1 MQNKGTDYIRRLL
14 KDKARLK
21 RWRKMILCLSCV
33 VVFCTV
39 YALILPA
46 ITLERKTVCG
56 QEEHSHTEECYANDG
71 QLTCGKTEHTHTES
85 CYADDK
91 TSEDQSGEDP
101 QQTPEKNQTEGPEQN
116 QGQSQEQN
124 QDQSQEQNKSQ
135 NQVQT
140 SDDGNVAQNGE
151 NGDTAG
157 TTADET
163 SGNDEESVVAG
174 STPAPAAEGEDGTGS
189 ATTTTEGFDLSA
201 SVNTSENKVES
212 VSLSYQDKNGNWK
225 KIEENG
231 SEEIPGDANIKLEVK
246 YTGIQIQNLIENY
259 NCTLTYDLPDLL
271 RNATPGGNIMEGSEI
286 VGTLSISD
294 GKIKVQFDQTYLEK
308 KNNAEITTIEGDF
321 YITGEVNLSQLG
333 PDGKKTLITAGKTYV
348 LDFGKDAIAK
358 YGKVSVQKNCTS
370 KKAISTPEGNF
381 LSYTITVTAGEDGCL
396 DVSVVDSLTSNSDCV
411 TYVGITSN
419 AMGLAGTSNAQNPYE
434 TIDSTKTHGTIYK
447 GNAPTTENSIPT
459 EGETSIKEPGN
470 LVWKIG
476 DMAPNESR
484 TLTYYV
490 KLKDDVAL
498 DNKDIKNQANVYSKT
513 YKRVCGYATFTPK
526 ITYTMP
532 KSRVGNIEKNT
543 DGSYIINYELHF
555 SLDKANSNYP
565 LENFVFQ
572 DYLKHSSNATDS
584 KALPYISY
592 DRTSVQVYLK
602 KDGESNYTEV
612 SKADYSTSW
621 STDMTTYKTEWSDS
635 LDGNPNSFK
644 ISGKGGKPI
653 QVNPGDSYYVTYRVK
668 VKLEALAAVKSDN
681 VSVNNRWIAS
691 ASNANKDF
699 KTGFN
704 AWNNNNDVGGY
715 KWDEKIV
722 GDGTPEDQTIQMTGN
737 KYNLTSGEIQ
747 SDTSEDTSFTVPK
760 GSYPYTVDVNQTFGD
775 WNATNVLMKDTLDS
789 DKMQYTGYAKVD
801 AYSYNAGTKAYD
813 LHETKWVKIDGLKTF
828 ALKPSDL
835 GWSGNYAYKFTYY
848 AKPVNTDTFSTAIV
862 NNKFEL
868 SGKVIRGGQRFDI
881 TGINS
886 QKEVTISGEYRM
898 SVKKESWYYEKPKVG
913 ATEWT
918 KGKIYW
924 AIEVSGTA
932 IKRGTYFKD
941 SIVSGSDLTN
951 SILKADSLAGI
962 YKGTLPEG
970 KTLTGYS
977 SLEELKRDATNLT
990 DVTNIFDILSQNNSE
1005 LQVKAKEQIALGT
1018 EKLYIIV
1025 RTEPQS
1031 LPVKDRD
1038 YNTYRNSI
1046 NTSDDGNTWI
1056 KQGEANKL
1064 LCGAGDILKE
1074 FGQSFTYDGTTVI
1087 SKNDGRDEGDSGKI
1101 AKDELPGAGQYASWV
1116 FKLNY
1121 AGELSGTYR
1130 VLETIPDGMELAYI
1144 RIKWI
1149 GTKQETIESKEIT
1162 NLESDGWEKK
1172 TVTAGTDNNRSETT
1186 TYYVKDNKALIELGD
1201 FVNGKIR
1208 DDYSVDVQVVCK
1220 VTDPEVLLGGK
1231 TKTFTN
1237 QVILQTEDGQNINT
1251 AASPAEITAQKIEK
1265 SMTTTNPVSE
1275 KVNFTIKVNQLG
1287 QMLPTIEG
1295 TTLKLIDK
1303 MSSTLIL
1310 DTTTIN
1316 VVNSNGNKPVKFNAS
1331 LGADNTLT
1339 IEIPCDVPVTITYT
1353 AQVNAPPGQSVN
1365 FSNQAYWERYTS
1377 SSGTSVKQ
1385 ENYSYNAG
1393 GSVVSGNNIKLKIIK
1408 RDQNDLSHALQGA
1421 VFELKKCKRNEDG
1434 RIIED
1439 NDKSWVNGTTAE
1451 DGKIIFGEGTE
1462 DNPVMDYNT
1471 LYQVTEVTAPTG
1483 YVKDDTPHYI
1493 MVPRKESGA
1502 TDYSEYVKKCMEDS
1516 RISIQYQSI
1525 YELTISNHKGEI
1537 TVEKKFKNPGGYE
1550 SNPVSG
1556 TYKFGLYENANGT
1569 NTDGSITPLQ
1579 KISITYDAGDTTPK
1593 SSKFINL
1600 ELSKIYYVFEL
1611 DDKDQPIKD
1620 SSTVATVN
1628 GMEYLTS
1635 YTATKSGSTTTG
1647 VNSASN
1653 GDKVTVTNQSRVNK
1667 LPSTGSCGVLIY
1679 RLAGAILILFAVVL
1693 MLMKYKETKTRN

>member
-1 MQNKGTDYIRRLL
+1 
-14 KDKARLK
+14 
-21 RWRKMILCLSCV
+21 MILCLSCV

-56 QEEHSHTEECYANDG
+56 QEEHSHTEECYSSDG

-91 TSEDQSGEDP
+91 ISEDQSGEDS
-101 QQTPEKNQTEGPEQN
+101 QQTPEQNQTEG
-116 QGQSQEQN
+116 QEQN
-124 QDQSQEQNKSQ
+124 QDQSQDQSQ
-135 NQVQT
+135 SQDQVQT

-174 STPAPAAEGEDGTGS
+174 SAPAPAAEGEDGTGS
-189 ATTTTEGFDLSA
+189 ATTEGFDLSA
-201 SVNTSENKVES
+201 SVGTLDSKVKE
-212 VSLSYQDKNGNWK
+212 VSLYYQKEDGTWQE
-225 KIEENG
+225 ITSSG
-231 SEEIPGDANIKLEVK
+231 SGVIPGDANIKLEVE
-246 YTGIQIQNLIENY
+246 YTGIQIQNLIDNY
-259 NCTLTYDLPDLL
+259 NCTLTYDLPELL

-286 VGTLSISD
+286 VGTLSISE
-294 GKIKVQFDQTYLEK
+294 GKIKVQFDQSYLKK
-308 KNNAEITTIEGDF
+308 KNDAGITTIEGDF
-321 YITGEVNLSQLG
+321 YITGEVNLSQLET
-333 PDGKKTLITAGKTYV
+333 DGKKTLTTAGKTYE

-370 KKAISTPEGNF
+370 EKAISTPEGNF
-381 LSYTITVTAGEDGCL
+381 LSYTITVTAGEDGCP

-447 GNAPTTENSIPT
+447 GNAPTTENPIPT

-498 DNKDIKNQANVYSKT
+498 DNKEIKNQANVYSKT
-513 YKRVCGYATFTPK
+513 YKRVHYDATFTPK
-526 ITYTMP
+526 IKYEMP

-543 DGSYIINYELHF
+543 DGSYTINYRLDF
-555 SLDKANSNYP
+555 TLDKANSNYP

-592 DRTSVQVYLK
+592 DRTSVQMYLK

-644 ISGKGGKPI
+644 ISGKEGKPI
-653 QVNPGDSYYVTYRVK
+653 QVNPGDSYYVTYSVK
-668 VKLEALAAVKSDN
+668 VKPEALAAVKSDN
-681 VSVNNRWIAS
+681 VKVNNRWIAS
-691 ASNANKDF
+691 ASNANKGF
-699 KTGFN
+699 ETGFN
-704 AWNNNNDVGGY
+704 AYNNNNDVGGY
-715 KWDEKIV
+715 KWDEKVV
-722 GDGTPEDQTIQMTGN
+722 GTGTPEDQTIEMTGAQ
-737 KYNLTSGEIQ
+737 YELTSEGLRL
-747 SDTSEDTSFTVPK
+747 DTSKNTSFTVPK
-760 GSYPYTVDVNQTFGD
+760 GSYPYTVDVNQTLGD
-775 WNATNVLMKDTLDS
+775 WDATDVLMKDTLDS

-813 LHETKWVKIDGLKTF
+813 LHETKWVKIDGLKNF
-828 ALKPSDL
+828 KLQPSKL
-835 GWSGNYAYKFTYY
+835 GWNGQNYAYRFTYY
-848 AKPVNTDTFSTAIV
+848 AKPVNTGTFSTAIV

-868 SGKVIRGGQRFDI
+868 SGEVIRGSQKFDI
-881 TGINS
+881 TGIYS

-898 SVKKESWYYEKPKVG
+898 SVKKESWYYEKPE
-913 ATEWT
+913 ADAAEWT

-932 IKRGTYFKD
+932 IKGGTYFKD

-951 SILKADSLAGI
+951 SILKTNSLAGI

-977 SLEELKRDATNLT
+977 SLKELKDDTTNLT
-990 DVTNIFDILSQNNSE
+990 DVTDKFDISSQGDSE
-1005 LQVKAKEQIALGT
+1005 LQVKAKEQIELGQ

-1025 RTEPQS
+1025 RTEPAA

-1046 NTSDDGNTWI
+1046 STSDDGKTWI
-1056 KQGEANKL
+1056 KQGEANEL

-1101 AKDELPGAGQYASWV
+1101 VKDELLGAGQYASWV

-1144 RIKWI
+1144 RIKWT
-1149 GTKQETIESKEIT
+1149 GTKQGTIESKEVT
-1162 NLESDGWEKK
+1162 NLESNGWEKK
-1172 TVTAGTDNNRSETT
+1172 KVTAGTDNNRSETT
-1186 TYYVKDNKALIELGD
+1186 TYYVKDKMAVIELGN

-1220 VTDPEVLLGGK
+1220 VTDSKVLLGGE
-1231 TKTFTN
+1231 TKRFTN
-1237 QVILQTEDGQNINT
+1237 QVTLQTADGQDINT
-1251 AASPAEITAQKIEK
+1251 ATSPADIKAQKIEK
-1265 SMTTTNPVSE
+1265 SMAGTNPASE
-1275 KVNFTIKVNQLG
+1275 KINFTIKANQLG
-1287 QMLPTIEG
+1287 QTLPTGEG

-1310 DTTTIN
+1310 DTTTIR
-1316 VVNSNGNKPVKFNAS
+1316 VVNSKDSKSVDFKAS
-1331 LGADNTLT
+1331 LGENNTLT
-1339 IEIPCDVPVTITYT
+1339 IEIPCNVPVTITYT
-1353 AQVNAPPGQSVN
+1353 ARVNAPPGQNVN
-1365 FSNQAYWERYTS
+1365 FSNQAYWETYTP
-1377 SSGTSVKQ
+1377 SSGTSVDQK
-1385 ENYSYNAG
+1385 NYSYTAG
-1393 GSVVSGNNIKLKIIK
+1393 GMVGSGKNIWLKIIK
-1408 RDQNDLSHALQGA
+1408 KDQNNLSLGLQGA
-1421 VFELKKCKRNEDG
+1421 VFQLKKCTKKEDG
-1434 RIIED
+1434 TIKVD
-1439 NDKSWVNGTTAE
+1439 NDKNWEDKTTDSNGE
-1451 DGKIIFGEGTE
+1451 IQFGAGTSG
-1462 DNPVMDYNT
+1462 DQAMDYNT
-1471 LYQVTEVTAPTG
+1471 LYQVMEVTAPNG

-1493 MVPRKESGA
+1493 MVPKKEDGA

-1537 TVEKKFKNPGGYE
+1537 TVEKKFKNPGGYD

-1556 TYKFGLYENANGT
+1556 TYWFGLYENQEATGT
-1569 NTDGSITPLQ
+1569 QIQ
-1579 KISITYDAGDTTPK
+1579 KIPITYSAGETDTK
-1593 SSKFINL
+1593 KNKFVDL
-1600 ELSKIYYVFEL
+1600 ELGKTYYVFEL
-1611 DDKDQPIKD
+1611 DNEGHPITD
-1620 SSTVATVN
+1620 SSKVAIVN
-1628 GMEYLTS
+1628 GMEYFTS
-1635 YTATKSGSTTTG
+1635 YTTTKTGATES
-1647 VNSASN
+1647 NSATN
-1653 GDKVTVTNQSRVNK
+1653 GDTVTVTNQSRVNK

>member
-1 MQNKGTDYIRRLL
+1 
-14 KDKARLK
+14 
-21 RWRKMILCLSCV
+21 MILCLSCV

-668 VKLEALAAVKSDN
+668 VKPEALAAVKSDN
-681 VSVNNRWIAS
+681 VSVDNRWIAS

>member
-1 MQNKGTDYIRRLL
+1 
-14 KDKARLK
+14 
-21 RWRKMILCLSCV
+21 MILCLSCV

-56 QEEHSHTEECYANDG
+56 QEEHSHTEDCYANDG

-91 TSEDQSGEDP
+91 TSEDQSGEDS
-101 QQTPEKNQTEGPEQN
+101 QQTPEQNQTEGQEQN

-124 QDQSQEQNKSQ
+124 QDQSQDQNQSQ
-135 NQVQT
+135 DQVQT

-163 SGNDEESVVAG
+163 TGKDEESVVAG
-174 STPAPAAEGEDGTGS
+174 STSAPAAEGEDGTGS

-231 SEEIPGDANIKLEVK
+231 SEKIPGDANIKLEVK
-246 YTGIQIQNLIENY
+246 YTNIQIQNLIQNY

-286 VGTLSISD
+286 VGTLSISE
-294 GKIKVQFDQTYLEK
+294 GKIKVQFNRNYLEK
-308 KNNAEITTIEGDF
+308 KNSAGITTIEGDF
-321 YITGEVNLSQLG
+321 YITGEVNLSQLET
-333 PDGKKTLITAGKTYV
+333 DGKKTLTTAGKTYE
-348 LDFGKDAIAK
+348 LDFGTDAIAK

-370 KKAISTPEGNF
+370 EKAISTPKGNF
-381 LSYTITVTAGEDGCL
+381 LSYTITVTAGEDGCP

-419 AMGLAGTSNAQNPYE
+419 ATDLAGTSNAQNPYE
-434 TIDSTKTHGTIYK
+434 TIDNTKIHGTIYK
-447 GNAPTTENSIPT
+447 GSAPTTENPIPPDNS
-459 EGETSIKEPGN
+459 TSIKEPGS

-498 DNKDIKNQANVYSKT
+498 DNKEIKNQANVYSKT
-513 YKRVCGYATFTPK
+513 YKRVDDDATFTPK
-526 ITYTMP
+526 ISYTMP

-543 DGSYIINYELHF
+543 DGSYTINYELHF
-555 SLDKANSNYP
+555 TLDKANSSYP

-592 DRTSVQVYLK
+592 DRDSVQVLVK
-602 KDGESNYTEV
+602 KDGDNKYTEILK
-612 SKADYSTSW
+612 SEYNTSW
-621 STDMTTYKTEWSDS
+621 SKDMETYKTDWDS
-635 LDGNPNSFK
+635 SDGNPNSFK
-644 ISGKGGKPI
+644 ISGTERNPI
-653 QVNPGDSYYVTYRVK
+653 QVNPGDSYYVTYSVK
-668 VKLEALAAVKSDN
+668 VKPEALAAIKSDN
-681 VSVNNRWIAS
+681 VSVNNRWIPS
-691 ASNANKDF
+691 ASNVYSQF
-699 KTGFN
+699 GYGFN
-704 AWNNNNDVGGY
+704 AYNNNNNVGGY
-715 KWDEKIV
+715 KWDEKVV
-722 GDGTPEDQTIQMTGN
+722 GTGTTADQTIEMTGD
-737 KYNLTSGEIQ
+737 KYDLTNGKIQ
-747 SDTSEDTSFTVPK
+747 PDTSEDTSFTVPK

-775 WNATNVLMKDTLDS
+775 WNATNVLMKDKLDS

-848 AKPVNTDTFSTAIV
+848 AKPVNTGTFSTAIV

-868 SGKVIRGGQRFDI
+868 SGEVIRGGQKFDI

-898 SVKKESWYYEKPKVG
+898 NVNKESWYYEKPEVG

-932 IKRGTYFKD
+932 IKEGTYFKD

-951 SILKADSLAGI
+951 SILKTDSLAGI

-1005 LQVKAKEQIALGT
+1005 LQVKAKEQIALEQ

-1031 LPVKDRD
+1031 LPVADRD

-1046 NTSDDGNTWI
+1046 STSDDGKTWI
-1056 KQGEANKL
+1056 KQGEANEL

-1087 SKNDGRDEGDSGKI
+1087 SKKDGRDEGDSGKI
-1101 AKDELPGAGQYASWV
+1101 AKDALLGAGQYASWV

-1144 RIKWI
+1144 RIKWT
-1149 GTKQETIESKEIT
+1149 GTKQGTIESKEVT
-1162 NLESDGWEKK
+1162 NLESNGWEKK
-1172 TVTAGTDNNRSETT
+1172 KVTAVTDNNRSETT
-1186 TYYVKDNKALIELGD
+1186 TYYVNDNKAVIELGN

-1220 VTDPEVLLGGK
+1220 VTDPKVLLGGE
-1231 TKTFTN
+1231 TKKFTN
-1237 QVILQTEDGQNINT
+1237 QVTLQTADGQDINT
-1251 AASPAEITAQKIEK
+1251 ATSPADITAQKIDK
-1265 SMTTTNPVSE
+1265 SMAATNPVSE
-1275 KVNFTIKVNQLG
+1275 KVNFTIEANQLG
-1287 QMLPTIEG
+1287 QTLPTVEG

-1303 MSSTLIL
+1303 MSPTLIL
-1310 DTTTIN
+1310 DTTTIKA
-1316 VVNSNGNKPVKFNAS
+1316 VNSKDSKSVDFKAS
-1331 LGADNTLT
+1331 LGEDNTLT
-1339 IEIPCDVPVTITYT
+1339 IEIPCNVPVTITYT
-1353 AQVNAPPGQSVN
+1353 ARVNAPPGQSVN
-1365 FSNQAYWERYTS
+1365 FSNQAYWETYTP
-1377 SSGTSVKQ
+1377 SSGTSVDQK
-1385 ENYSYNAG
+1385 NYSYTAG
-1393 GSVVSGNNIKLKIIK
+1393 GTVGSGKNIWLKIIK
-1408 RDQNDLSHALQGA
+1408 KDQNNLSLGLQGA
-1421 VFELKKCKRNEDG
+1421 VFQLKKCTRNNDG
-1434 RIIED
+1434 TITKD
-1439 NDKSWVNGTTAE
+1439 TNKSWSDGTTDSNGE
-1451 DGKIIFGEGTE
+1451 IQFGAGARN
-1462 DNPVMDYNT
+1462 DPVMDYNT
-1471 LYQVTEVTAPTG
+1471 LYQVTEVKAPSG

-1493 MVPRKESGA
+1493 MVPKKADGEA
-1502 TDYSEYVKKCMEDS
+1502 DYSDYVKNCMADS
-1516 RISIQYQSI
+1516 RISIQYQQT

-1537 TVEKKFKNPGGYE
+1537 TVEKKFKNPGGQD

-1556 TYKFGLYENANGT
+1556 TYWFGLYGDENATGTPIQKIPITYSAGETGT
-1569 NTDGSITPLQ
+1569 NKNKFVDL
-1579 KISITYDAGDTTPK
+1579 DTKMT
-1593 SSKFINL
+1593 
-1600 ELSKIYYVFEL
+1600 YYVFEL
-1611 DDKDQPIKD
+1611 DKEGHPITD
-1620 SSTVATVN
+1620 SSKVATVN
-1628 GMEYLTS
+1628 GMEYFTS
-1635 YTATKSGSTTTG
+1635 YATTNSGSTTTG
-1647 VNSASN
+1647 LNSATN
-1653 GDKVTVTNQSRVNK
+1653 GDTVTVTNQSRVNK

>member
-1 MQNKGTDYIRRLL
+1 
-14 KDKARLK
+14 
-21 RWRKMILCLSCV
+21 MILCLSCV

-56 QEEHSHTEECYANDG
+56 QEEHSHTEECYSSDG

-91 TSEDQSGEDP
+91 TSEDQSGEDS
-101 QQTPEKNQTEGPEQN
+101 QQTPEQNQTEGQEQN

-124 QDQSQEQNKSQ
+124 QDQSQDQSQ
-135 NQVQT
+135 SQDQVQT

-174 STPAPAAEGEDGTGS
+174 STSAPAAEGEDGTGS
-189 ATTTTEGFDLSA
+189 TTTATKGFDLSA

-231 SEEIPGDANIKLEVK
+231 SEKIPGDANIKLEVK
-246 YTGIQIQNLIENY
+246 YTNIQIQNLIQNY
-259 NCTLTYDLPDLL
+259 NCTLTYDLPELL

-286 VGTLSISD
+286 VGTLSISE

-308 KNNAEITTIEGDF
+308 KNSAGITTIEGDF
-321 YITGEVNLSQLG
+321 YITGEVNLSQLET
-333 PDGKKTLITAGKTYV
+333 DGKKTLTTAGKTYE
-348 LDFGKDAIAK
+348 LDFGTDAIAK

-370 KKAISTPEGNF
+370 EKAISTPKGNF
-381 LSYTITVTAGEDGCL
+381 LSYTITVTAGEDGCP

-411 TYVGITSN
+411 TYVGITLN
-419 AMGLAGTSNAQNPYE
+419 ATNLAGTSNAQNPYE
-434 TIDSTKTHGTIYK
+434 TIDNTKKHGTIYK
-447 GNAPTTENSIPT
+447 GSAPTTENPIPT
-459 EGETSIKEPGN
+459 EGATSIEEPGS

-476 DMAPNESR
+476 NMAPNESR

-498 DNKDIKNQANVYSKT
+498 DNKEIRNLANVYSKT
-513 YKRVCGYATFTPK
+513 YKRVDDDATFTPK
-526 ITYTMP
+526 ISYTMP

-543 DGSYIINYELHF
+543 DGSYTINYELHF
-555 SLDKANSNYP
+555 TLDKANSSYP

-592 DRTSVQVYLK
+592 DRDSVQVLVK
-602 KDGESNYTEV
+602 KDGDNKYKEILKSEYN
-612 SKADYSTSW
+612 TSW
-621 STDMTTYKTEWSDS
+621 SKDMETYKTDWSDS
-635 LDGNPNSFK
+635 SDGNPNSFK
-644 ISGKGGKPI
+644 ISGTERNPI
-653 QVNPGDSYYVTYRVK
+653 QVNPGDSYYVTYSVK
-668 VKLEALAAVKSDN
+668 VKPEALAAIKSDN
-681 VSVNNRWIAS
+681 VSVNNRWIPS
-691 ASNANKDF
+691 ASNVYSQF
-699 KTGFN
+699 GYGFN
-704 AWNNNNDVGGY
+704 AYNNNNNVGGY
-715 KWDEKIV
+715 KWDEKVV
-722 GDGTPEDQTIQMTGN
+722 GTGTTADQTIEMTGD
-737 KYNLTSGEIQ
+737 KYDLTRGKIQ
-747 SDTSEDTSFTVPK
+747 LDASENASFTVPA
-760 GSYPYTVDVNQTFGD
+760 GSYPYTVDVNQTLGD
-775 WNATNVLMKDTLDS
+775 WDATDVLMKDTLDS
-789 DKMQYTGYAKVD
+789 DKMQYTGYAKVE
-801 AYSYNAGTKAYD
+801 AYRYDTATKAYTIQD
-813 LHETKWVKIDGLKTF
+813 TKWVKIDGLKTF
-828 ALKPSDL
+828 GLKPSDL
-835 GWSGNYAYKFTYY
+835 GWSRQNYAYRFTYY
-848 AKPVNTDTFSTAIV
+848 AKPVNTGTFSTAIV

-868 SGKVIRGGQRFDI
+868 SGEVIRGGQKFDI

-886 QKEVTISGEYRM
+886 QKKVTISGEYRM
-898 SVKKESWYYEKPKVG
+898 NVNKESWYYEKPEAG

-932 IKRGTYFKD
+932 IKEGTYFKD
-941 SIVSGSDLTN
+941 SIASGSDLTN
-951 SILKADSLAGI
+951 SIIKEGSLEGI
-962 YKGTLPEG
+962 YKGVLPNG

-977 SLEELKRDATNLT
+977 SLKELKEDAINLT
-990 DVTNIFDILSQNNSE
+990 EVTGKFDVSSQSNSE
-1005 LQVKAKEQIALGT
+1005 LQVKAKEQIALGQ

-1025 RTEPQS
+1025 RTEPAA

-1046 NTSDDGNTWI
+1046 STSDDGKTWI
-1056 KQGEANKL
+1056 KQGEANEL

-1087 SKNDGRDEGDSGKI
+1087 SKNDGRDEGNSEKI
-1101 AKDELPGAGQYASWV
+1101 AKEALPGAGQYASWV

-1130 VLETIPDGMELAYI
+1130 VLESIPDGMELAYI
-1144 RIKWI
+1144 RIKWT
-1149 GTKQETIESKEIT
+1149 GTKQGTITSKEDP
-1162 NLESDGWEKK
+1162 NLEGDGWERK
-1172 TVTAGTDNNRSETT
+1172 TVTAGTDNNRNETT
-1186 TYYVKDNKALIELGD
+1186 IYYVKDNNALIELGN

-1220 VTDPEVLLGGK
+1220 VTDQEVLLGGK

-1251 AASPAEITAQKIEK
+1251 ATSPADITAQKIEK

-1275 KVNFTIKVNQLG
+1275 KVKFTIKVNQLG
-1287 QMLPTIEG
+1287 QTLPTVEG

-1310 DTTTIN
+1310 DTTTIRA
-1316 VVNSNGNKPVKFNAS
+1316 VNSKDSQPVAFKAS
-1331 LGADNTLT
+1331 LGEDNTLT
-1339 IEIPCDVPVTITYT
+1339 IEIPCNVPVTITYT
-1353 AQVNAPPGQSVN
+1353 ARVNAPPGQSVN
-1365 FSNQAYWERYTS
+1365 FSNEAYWETYTP
-1377 SSGTSVKQ
+1377 SSGTSVDQKD
-1385 ENYSYNAG
+1385 YSYTAG
-1393 GSVVSGNNIKLKIIK
+1393 GTVGNGKNIWLKIIK
-1408 RDQNDLSHALQGA
+1408 KDQNNLSLGLQGA
-1421 VFELKKCKRNEDG
+1421 VFQLKKCTRNNDG
-1434 RIIED
+1434 TITKD
-1439 NDKSWVNGTTAE
+1439 TNKSWSDGTTDSNGE
-1451 DGKIIFGEGTE
+1451 IQFGAGARN
-1462 DNPVMDYNT
+1462 DPVMDYNT
-1471 LYQVTEVTAPTG
+1471 LYQVTEVKAPSG

-1493 MVPRKESGA
+1493 MVPKKADGEA
-1502 TDYSEYVKKCMEDS
+1502 DYSDYVKNCMADS
-1516 RISIQYQSI
+1516 RISIQYQQT

-1537 TVEKKFKNPGGYE
+1537 TVEKKFKNPGGYD

-1556 TYKFGLYENANGT
+1556 TYWFGLYEDKNATGT
-1569 NTDGSITPLQ
+1569 PIQ
-1579 KISITYDAGDTTPK
+1579 KIPITYSAGETDAK
-1593 SSKFINL
+1593 KNKFVDL
-1600 ELSKIYYVFEL
+1600 ELGKTYYVFEL
-1611 DDKDQPIKD
+1611 DKEEHPITD
-1620 SSTVATVN
+1620 SSKVATVN
-1628 GMEYLTS
+1628 GMEYFTS
-1635 YTATKSGSTTTG
+1635 YATTNSESTTEP
-1647 VNSASN
+1647 NSASN
-1653 GDKVTVTNQSRVNK
+1653 GDTVTVTNQSRVNK

>member
-1 MQNKGTDYIRRLL
+1 
-14 KDKARLK
+14 
-21 RWRKMILCLSCV
+21 MILCLSCV

-56 QEEHSHTEECYANDG
+56 QEEHSHTEECYSSDG

-91 TSEDQSGEDP
+91 TSEDQSGEDS
-101 QQTPEKNQTEGPEQN
+101 QQTPEQNQTEGQEQN

-124 QDQSQEQNKSQ
+124 QNQNQDQSQSQ
-135 NQVQT
+135 DQVQT

-163 SGNDEESVVAG
+163 SGNDEESVMAG

-189 ATTTTEGFDLSA
+189 ATTEGFDLSA
-201 SVNTSENKVES
+201 SVGTLDSKVKE
-212 VSLSYQDKNGNWK
+212 VSLYYQKEDGTWQE
-225 KIEENG
+225 ITSSG
-231 SEEIPGDANIKLEVK
+231 SGVIPGDANIKLEVE
-246 YTGIQIQNLIENY
+246 YTGIQIQNLIDNY
-259 NCTLTYDLPDLL
+259 NCTLTYDLPELL

-286 VGTLSISD
+286 VGTLSISE
-294 GKIKVQFDQTYLEK
+294 GKIKVQFDQSYLEK
-308 KNNAEITTIEGDF
+308 KNDAGITTIEGDF
-321 YITGEVNLSQLG
+321 YITGEVNLSRLDT
-333 PDGKKTLITAGKTYV
+333 DGKITLTTAGKTYA

-370 KKAISTPEGNF
+370 EKAISTPEGNF
-381 LSYTITVTAGEDGCL
+381 LSYAITVTAGEDRCP
-396 DVSVVDSLTSNSDCV
+396 DISVVDSLISNSDCV
-411 TYVGITSN
+411 TYVGIESTAKTLTS
-419 AMGLAGTSNAQNPYE
+419 ASNELEPYE
-434 TIDSTKTHGTIYK
+434 TIDNTKTHGTIYK
-447 GNAPTTENSIPT
+447 GNAPTTENPIPT
-459 EGETSIKEPGN
+459 EGETGIKEPGN

-498 DNKDIKNQANVYSKT
+498 DNKEIKNQANVYSKT
-513 YKRVCGYATFTPK
+513 YKRVHYDATFTPK
-526 ITYTMP
+526 IKYEMP

-543 DGSYIINYELHF
+543 DGSYTINYRLDF
-555 SLDKANSNYP
+555 TLDKANSNYP

-572 DYLKHSSNATDS
+572 DYLKHNSNATAS
-584 KALPYISY
+584 EALPYISY
-592 DRTSVQVYLK
+592 DRKSVQVYLK

-621 STDMTTYKTEWSDS
+621 STDMTTYKTDWSDPT
-635 LDGNPNSFK
+635 DGNPNSFK
-644 ISGKGGKPI
+644 ISGTEGKPI
-653 QVNPGDSYYVTYRVK
+653 QVNPGDSYYVTYSVK
-668 VKLEALAAVKSDN
+668 VKPEALVAVKSDN
-681 VSVNNRWIAS
+681 VKVNNRWIAS
-691 ASNANKDF
+691 ASNANKGF
-699 KTGFN
+699 ETGFN

-715 KWDEKIV
+715 KWDEKVV
-722 GDGTPEDQTIQMTGN
+722 GTGTTEDQTIEMTGK
-737 KYNLTSGEIQ
+737 KYDLTSGEIQ
-747 SDTSEDTSFTVPK
+747 LDASANTSFTVPV
-760 GSYPYTVDVNQTFGD
+760 GSYPYTVDVNQTLGD
-775 WNATNVLMKDTLDS
+775 WDATDVLMKDTLDS
-789 DKMQYTGYAKVD
+789 DKMQYTGYAKVE
-801 AYSYNAGTKAYD
+801 AYSYDTTTKVYTIQD
-813 LHETKWVKIDGLKTF
+813 TKWVKIDGLKTF
-828 ALKPSDL
+828 ELRPSQL
-835 GWSGNYAYKFTYY
+835 EWSNQNYAYKFTYY

-868 SGKVIRGGQRFDI
+868 SGEVIRGGQRFDI
-881 TGINS
+881 TGIHS

-898 SVKKESWYYEKPKVG
+898 SVKKESWYYEKPEAG

-924 AIEVSGTA
+924 VIEVSGTA
-932 IKRGTYFKD
+932 IKQGTYFKD
-941 SIVSGSDLTN
+941 SIASGSGLTA
-951 SILKADSLAGI
+951 SKLKSDSLAGI
-962 YKGTLPEG
+962 YQGTLPKG

-977 SLEELKRDATNLT
+977 SLEELKKDATNLT
-990 DVTNIFDILSQNNSE
+990 EVTENFAILSQSNNE
-1005 LQVKAKEQIALGT
+1005 LQVKAKEEIALGQ

-1025 RTEPQS
+1025 RTEPET
-1031 LPVKDRD
+1031 LPVEDRD

-1087 SKNDGRDEGDSGKI
+1087 SKNDGRDEGNSGKI

-1201 FVNGKIR
+1201 FANGKIR

-1303 MSSTLIL
+1303 MSPTLIL

-1316 VVNSNGNKPVKFNAS
+1316 VVNSNDNNPVEFNAS
-1331 LGADNTLT
+1331 LGEDNTLT
-1339 IEIPCDVPVTITYT
+1339 IKIPYNVPVTITYT
-1353 AQVNAPPGQSVN
+1353 AKVNAPPGQSVD
-1365 FSNQAYWERYTS
+1365 FSNQAYWENYTP
-1377 SSGTSVKQ
+1377 SSGKSVDQK
-1385 ENYSYNAG
+1385 NYSYTAG
-1393 GSVVSGNNIKLKIIK
+1393 GTVGSGKNIWLKIIK
-1408 RDQNDLSHALQGA
+1408 KDQNNLSLGLQGA
-1421 VFELKKCKRNEDG
+1421 VFQLKKCTRNNDG
-1434 RIIED
+1434 TITKD
-1439 NDKSWVNGTTAE
+1439 TNKSWSDGTTDSNGE
-1451 DGKIIFGEGTE
+1451 IQFGAGARN
-1462 DNPVMDYNT
+1462 DPVMDYNT
-1471 LYQVTEVTAPTG
+1471 LYQVTEVKAPSG

-1493 MVPRKESGA
+1493 MVPKKADGEA
-1502 TDYSEYVKKCMEDS
+1502 DYSDYVKNCMADS
-1516 RISIQYQSI
+1516 RISIQYQQT

-1537 TVEKKFKNPGGYE
+1537 TVEKKFKNPGGQD

-1556 TYKFGLYENANGT
+1556 TYWFGLYGDENATGTPIQKIPITYSAGETGT
-1569 NTDGSITPLQ
+1569 NKNKFVDL
-1579 KISITYDAGDTTPK
+1579 DTKMT
-1593 SSKFINL
+1593 
-1600 ELSKIYYVFEL
+1600 YYVFEL
-1611 DDKDQPIKD
+1611 DKEGHPITD
-1620 SSTVATVN
+1620 SSKVATVN
-1628 GMEYLTS
+1628 GMEYFTS
-1635 YTATKSGSTTTG
+1635 YATTNSGSTTTG
-1647 VNSASN
+1647 LNSATN
-1653 GDKVTVTNQSRVNK
+1653 GDTVTVTNQSRVNK

-1693 MLMKYKETKTRN
+1693 MLIRYKEVRKN

>member
-1 MQNKGTDYIRRLL
+1 
-14 KDKARLK
+14 
-21 RWRKMILCLSCV
+21 MILCLSCV

-56 QEEHSHTEECYANDG
+56 QEEHSHTEECYSSDG
-71 QLTCGKTEHTHTES
+71 QLTCGKTEHIHTEL

-91 TSEDQSGEDP
+91 TSVDQSGEDS
-101 QQTPEKNQTEGPEQN
+101 QQTPEQNQTEG
-116 QGQSQEQN
+116 QEQN
-124 QDQSQEQNKSQ
+124 QDQSQD
-135 NQVQT
+135 QVQT

-163 SGNDEESVVAG
+163 SGNDEENVVAG
-174 STPAPAAEGEDGTGS
+174 SGSASAPAAEGEDGTGS

-201 SVNTSENKVES
+201 NASNVES
-212 VSLSYQDKNGNWK
+212 VSLYYQEKDGNWK

-231 SEEIPGDANIKLEVK
+231 SKEIPGDANIKLEVK
-246 YTGIQIQNLIENY
+246 YTNIQIKNLIQNY

-286 VGTLSISD
+286 VGTLSISE
-294 GKIKVQFDQTYLEK
+294 GKIKVQFDKNYLEK

-333 PDGKKTLITAGKTYV
+333 PDGKETLTTAGKTYE
-348 LDFGKDAIAK
+348 LDFGNDAIAK
-358 YGKVSVQKNCTS
+358 YGKVSVQKNRTS
-370 KKAISTPEGNF
+370 EKAISTPKGNF
-381 LSYTITVTAGEDGCL
+381 LSYTITVTAGEDGCP

-411 TYVGITSN
+411 TYVGIESTAKTLTS
-419 AMGLAGTSNAQNPYE
+419 ASNELNPYE

-447 GNAPTTENSIPT
+447 GNAPTTENPIPP
-459 EGETSIKEPGN
+459 ENSTSITEPGS

-476 DMAPNESR
+476 GMAPNESR

-498 DNKDIKNQANVYSKT
+498 DNKEIKNQANVYSKT
-513 YKRVCGYATFTPK
+513 YKRVADEKTFTPK
-526 ITYTMP
+526 ISYTMP
-532 KSRVGNIEKNT
+532 KSRVGNIEKNV
-543 DGSYIINYELHF
+543 DGSYTINYRLDF
-555 SLDKANSNYP
+555 TLDKANSNYP

-572 DYLKHSSNATDS
+572 DYLKHNSNATAS
-584 KALPYISY
+584 EALPYISY
-592 DRTSVQVYLK
+592 DRNSVQVYLK

-612 SKADYSTSW
+612 SYSTSW
-621 STDMTTYKTEWSDS
+621 STDMTTYKTDWSDPK
-635 LDGNPNSFK
+635 DGNPNSFK
-644 ISGKGGKPI
+644 ISGTEGKPI
-653 QVNPGDSYYVTYRVK
+653 QVNPGDSYYVTYSVK
-668 VKLEALAAVKSDN
+668 VKPEALAAVKSDN

-691 ASNANKDF
+691 ASNANKGF
-699 KTGFN
+699 ETGFN
-704 AWNNNNDVGGY
+704 AYNNNNDVGGY
-715 KWDEKIV
+715 KWDEKVV
-722 GDGTPEDQTIQMTGN
+722 GTGTPVDQTIEMTGY
-737 KYNLTSGEIQ
+737 KYELTSGGIQ
-747 SDTSEDTSFTVPK
+747 SDNSGNTSFTVPK

-828 ALKPSDL
+828 ELQPSGL

-868 SGKVIRGGQRFDI
+868 SGNVIREGKKFDI
-881 TGINS
+881 TGIYS

-898 SVKKESWYYEKPKVG
+898 SVKKESWYYEKPEAG

-924 AIEVSGTA
+924 AIEVSGTT
-932 IKRGTYFKD
+932 IKKDTYFKD

-951 SILKADSLAGI
+951 SILKTDSLAGI

-977 SLEELKRDATNLT
+977 SLKEMKGDATNLT
-990 DVTNIFDILSQNNSE
+990 DVTDKFDISSQGDSE
-1005 LQVKAKEQIALGT
+1005 LQVKAKEQIELGQ

-1025 RTEPQS
+1025 RTEPAA

-1046 NTSDDGNTWI
+1046 STSDDGKTWI
-1056 KQGEANKL
+1056 KQGEANEL

-1087 SKNDGRDEGDSGKI
+1087 SKKDGRDEGDSGKI
-1101 AKDELPGAGQYASWV
+1101 AKDALPGAGQYASWV

-1144 RIKWI
+1144 RIKWT
-1149 GTKQETIESKEIT
+1149 GTKQGTIESKEVT
-1162 NLESDGWEKK
+1162 NLESNGWEKK
-1172 TVTAGTDNNRSETT
+1172 KVTAVTDNNRSETT
-1186 TYYVKDNKALIELGD
+1186 TYYVKDNKAVIELGD

-1220 VTDPEVLLGGK
+1220 VTDSKVLLGGE
-1231 TKTFTN
+1231 TKKFTN
-1237 QVILQTEDGQNINT
+1237 QVTLQTTDGQDINT
-1251 AASPAEITAQKIEK
+1251 ATSPADITAQKIDK
-1265 SMTTTNPVSE
+1265 SMATTNPVSE
-1275 KVNFTIKVNQLG
+1275 KVNFTIEANQLG
-1287 QMLPTIEG
+1287 QTLPTVEG
-1295 TTLKLIDK
+1295 MTLKLIDK
-1303 MSSTLIL
+1303 MSPTLIL
-1310 DTTTIN
+1310 DTTTIK
-1316 VVNSNGNKPVKFNAS
+1316 VVNSKNSESVDFKAS
-1331 LGADNTLT
+1331 LGEDNTLT
-1339 IEIPCDVPVTITYT
+1339 IKIPCNVPVTITYT
-1353 AQVNAPPGQSVN
+1353 ARVNAPPGQSVD
-1365 FSNQAYWERYTS
+1365 FSNQAYWENYTP
-1377 SSGTSVKQ
+1377 SSGTSVDQK
-1385 ENYSYNAG
+1385 NYSYTAG
-1393 GSVVSGNNIKLKIIK
+1393 GTVVSGKNIRLKIIK
-1408 RDQNDLSHALQGA
+1408 KDQNNLSLGLPGA
-1421 VFELKKCKRNEDG
+1421 VFQLKKCMRNIDGTITEDT
-1434 RIIED
+1434 
-1439 NDKSWVNGTTAE
+1439 DKSWSDGTTDSNGE
-1451 DGKIIFGEGTE
+1451 IQFGAGSQN
-1462 DNPVMDYNT
+1462 DPVMDYNT
-1471 LYQVTEVTAPTG
+1471 LYQVTEVKAPSG

-1493 MVPRKESGA
+1493 MVPKKADGEA
-1502 TDYSEYVKKCMEDS
+1502 DYSDYVKNCMADS
-1516 RISIQYQSI
+1516 RISIQYQQT

-1537 TVEKKFKNPGGYE
+1537 TVAKKFKNPGGYD

-1556 TYKFGLYENANGT
+1556 TYWFGLYEDENATGAQ
-1569 NTDGSITPLQ
+1569 IQ
-1579 KISITYDAGDTTPK
+1579 KIQITYSAGETDTK
-1593 SSKFINL
+1593 KNKFVDL
-1600 ELSKIYYVFEL
+1600 ELGKTYYVFEL
-1611 DDKDQPIKD
+1611 DNEGHPITD
-1620 SSTVATVN
+1620 SSKVAIVN
-1628 GMEYLTS
+1628 GMEYFTS
-1635 YTATKSGSTTTG
+1635 YTITKADGTTTEP
-1647 VNSASN
+1647 NSATN
-1653 GDKVTVTNQSRVNK
+1653 GDMVTVTNQSRVNK

-1693 MLMKYKETKTRN
+1693 ILMKYKETKTGN

>member
-1 MQNKGTDYIRRLL
+1 
-14 KDKARLK
+14 
-21 RWRKMILCLSCV
+21 MILCLSCV

-56 QEEHSHTEECYANDG
+56 QEEHSHTEECYSSDG

-101 QQTPEKNQTEGPEQN
+101 QQTPEQNQTEGQEQN

-124 QDQSQEQNKSQ
+124 QNQDQSQDQSQ
-135 NQVQT
+135 SQDQVQT

-163 SGNDEESVVAG
+163 AGNDEESVVAG
-174 STPAPAAEGEDGTGS
+174 STSAPAAEGEDGTGG
-189 ATTTTEGFDLSA
+189 TTTATEGFDLSKY
-201 SVNTSENKVES
+201 TSKVES
-212 VSLSYQDKNGNWK
+212 VSLYYQEKDENWK

-231 SEEIPGDANIKLEVK
+231 SEEIPGDANIKLEVEYK
-246 YTGIQIQNLIENY
+246 DIQIQKLIQNH

-286 VGTLSISD
+286 VGTLSISE
-294 GKIKVQFDQTYLEK
+294 GKIKVEFDQNYLEK
-308 KNNAEITTIEGDF
+308 KNNEGVTTIEGDF
-321 YITGEVNLSQLG
+321 YITGEVNLSQLDK
-333 PDGKKTLITAGKTYV
+333 DGKKTLTTAGKTYK
-348 LDFGKDAIAK
+348 LDFGQDAIAK

-370 KKAISTPEGNF
+370 EKAISTTEGNF
-381 LSYTITVTAGEDGCL
+381 LSYTITVTAGEDGCP
-396 DVSVVDSLTSNSDCV
+396 DVSVVDSLISNSDCV

-419 AMGLAGTSNAQNPYE
+419 ATELAATSNEQKPYE
-434 TIDSTKTHGTIYK
+434 TIGSAKNSGKIYK
-447 GNAPTTENSIPT
+447 GNAPTAEKPIPT
-459 EGETSIKEPGN
+459 EGETSITEPGS

-476 DMAPNESR
+476 DMAPNERR

-498 DNKDIKNQANVYSKT
+498 DNKEIKNQANVYSKT
-513 YKRVCGYATFTPK
+513 YKRVYDDATFTPK
-526 ITYTMP
+526 ISYTMP

-555 SLDKANSNYP
+555 SLDKTNSNYP

-592 DRTSVQVYLK
+592 DRTSVRVLVK
-602 KDGESNYTEV
+602 TDGATDYNEIPKTE
-612 SKADYSTSW
+612 YNTSW
-621 STDMTTYKTEWSDS
+621 STDMSTYKTEWSDS
-635 LDGNPNSFK
+635 SDGNPNSFK
-644 ISGKGGKPI
+644 ISGKEGKPI
-653 QVNPGDSYYVTYRVK
+653 QVNLGDSYYVTYSVK
-668 VKLEALAAVKSDN
+668 VKPEALAAVKSDN
-681 VSVNNRWIAS
+681 VSVKNRWIAS
-691 ASNANKDF
+691 ASNVYSQF
-699 KTGFN
+699 VTGFN
-704 AWNNNNDVGGY
+704 AYNSNNNVGGY
-715 KWDEKIV
+715 KWDEKVV
-722 GDGTPEDQTIQMTGN
+722 GTGTTADQTIEMTGD
-737 KYNLTSGEIQ
+737 KYDLTSGEILL
-747 SDTSEDTSFTVPK
+747 DTSAGASFTVPA
-760 GSYPYTVDVNQTFGD
+760 GSYPYTVDVNQTLGD
-775 WNATNVLMKDTLDS
+775 WDATNVLMKDTLDS
-789 DKMQYTGYAKVD
+789 DKMQYTGYAKVE
-801 AYSYNAGTKAYD
+801 AYSYDTTTKAYE
-813 LHETKWVKIDGLKTF
+813 LQGTKWVKIDGLKTF
-828 ALKPSDL
+828 ELKPSDL
-835 GWSGNYAYKFTYY
+835 GWSGQNYAYRFTYY
-848 AKPVNTDTFSTAIV
+848 AKPVNTGTFSTAIV

-868 SGKVIRGGQRFDI
+868 SGEVIRGGQKFDI

-898 SVKKESWYYEKPKVG
+898 NVNKESWYYEKPEAS

-932 IKRGTYFKD
+932 IKEGTYFKD

-951 SILKADSLAGI
+951 SILKTDSLAGI

-977 SLEELKRDATNLT
+977 SLKDLQDNGNLT
-990 DVTNIFDILSQNNSE
+990 DVTEKFEKSGQNESK
-1005 LQVKAKEQIALGT
+1005 LQVKAKEQIALGQ

-1025 RTEPQS
+1025 RTEPAA

-1046 NTSDDGNTWI
+1046 STSDNGKTWI
-1056 KQGEANKL
+1056 KQGEANEL

-1101 AKDELPGAGQYASWV
+1101 AKDALPGAGQYASWV

-1144 RIKWI
+1144 RIKWT
-1149 GTKQETIESKEIT
+1149 GTKQGTIESKEVT
-1162 NLESDGWEKK
+1162 NLESDGWKKK

-1220 VTDPEVLLGGK
+1220 VTDPKVLLGGE
-1231 TKTFTN
+1231 TKRFTN
-1237 QVILQTEDGQNINT
+1237 QVTLQTTDGQDINT
-1251 AASPAEITAQKIEK
+1251 ATSPADITAQKIDK
-1265 SMTTTNPVSE
+1265 SMAATNPVSE
-1275 KVNFTIKVNQLG
+1275 KVNFIIKANQLG
-1287 QMLPTIEG
+1287 QTLPTVEG

-1310 DTTTIN
+1310 DTTTIK
-1316 VVNSNGNKPVKFNAS
+1316 VVNSKDSKPVAFKAS
-1331 LGADNTLT
+1331 LGEDNTLT
-1339 IEIPCDVPVTITYT
+1339 IEIPCNVPITITYT
-1353 AQVNAPPGQSVN
+1353 ARVNAPPRQSVN
-1365 FSNQAYWERYTS
+1365 FSNKAYWETYTP
-1377 SSGTSVKQ
+1377 SSGTSVDQK
-1385 ENYSYNAG
+1385 NYSYTAG
-1393 GSVVSGNNIKLKIIK
+1393 GTVGSGKNIWLKIIK
-1408 RDQNDLSHALQGA
+1408 KDQNNLSLGLQGA
-1421 VFELKKCKRNEDG
+1421 VFQLKKCTKNDDG
-1434 RIIED
+1434 TIKVD
-1439 NDKSWVNGTTAE
+1439 NDKNWENKTTDSNGE
-1451 DGKIIFGEGTE
+1451 IQFGAGTS
-1462 DNPVMDYNT
+1462 DDPAMDYNT
-1471 LYQVTEVTAPTG
+1471 LYQVMEVTAPNG

-1493 MVPRKESGA
+1493 MVPKKEDGA
-1502 TDYSEYVKKCMEDS
+1502 ADYSDYVKSCIADPK
-1516 RISIQYQSI
+1516 INIQYQPI

-1537 TVEKKFKNPGGYE
+1537 TVEKKFKNPGGHD

-1556 TYKFGLYENANGT
+1556 TYWVGLYGDENATGTPIQKIPITYSAGETGT
-1569 NTDGSITPLQ
+1569 NKNKFVDL
-1579 KISITYDAGDTTPK
+1579 DTKTT
-1593 SSKFINL
+1593 
-1600 ELSKIYYVFEL
+1600 YYVFEL
-1611 DDKDQPIKD
+1611 DDKNQPIKD
-1620 SSTVATVN
+1620 SSTVAIVN
-1628 GMEYLTS
+1628 GMEYFTS
-1635 YTATKSGSTTTG
+1635 YTTTKTGATES
-1647 VNSASN
+1647 NSATN
-1653 GDKVTVTNQSRVNK
+1653 GDTVTVTNQSRVNK

-1679 RLAGAILILFAVVL
+1679 RLAGVILILFAGVL

>member
-1 MQNKGTDYIRRLL
+1 
-14 KDKARLK
+14 
-21 RWRKMILCLSCV
+21 MILCLSCV

-56 QEEHSHTEECYANDG
+56 QEEHSHTEECYSSDG
-71 QLTCGKTEHTHTES
+71 QLACGKTEHTHTES
-85 CYADDK
+85 CYADGK
-91 TSEDQSGEDP
+91 TSEDQSGEDS
-101 QQTPEKNQTEGPEQN
+101 QQTPEQN

-124 QDQSQEQNKSQ
+124 QNQNQEQSQNQD
-135 NQVQT
+135 QVQT

-163 SGNDEESVVAG
+163 SGNDEESVVVG

-189 ATTTTEGFDLSA
+189 TTTATAGFDLSA
-201 SVNTSENKVES
+201 SASTSDSKVKS
-212 VSLSYQDKNGNWK
+212 VSLYYQREDGKW
-225 KIEENG
+225 EEISPSG
-231 SEEIPGDANIKLEVK
+231 SGVIPGDAKIKLSVEYEKV
-246 YTGIQIQNLIENY
+246 QIQNLIDNY

-271 RNATPGGNIMEGSEI
+271 RNATAINGAIMEGQEQ
-286 VGTLSISD
+286 VGTLSVS
-294 GKIKVQFDQTYLEK
+294 GEKIKVQFKEEYL
-308 KNNAEITTIEGDF
+308 KNKINQGITTIEGDF
-321 YITGEVNLSQLG
+321 YILGDVKLSEVK
-333 PDGKKTLITAGKTYV
+333 PDGKVTLTTAGKVYE
-348 LDFGKDAIAK
+348 LDFGPDAIAK
-358 YGKVSVQKNCTS
+358 YGKVSVEKERTS
-370 KKAISTPEGNF
+370 EKAISTSEGNY
-381 LSYTITVTAGEDGCL
+381 LSYTITVTAGEDGCP
-396 DVSVVDSLTSNSDCV
+396 DVSVVDSLISNSDCV

-419 AMGLAGTSNAQNPYE
+419 ATDLAGTSNAQNPYE
-434 TIDSTKTHGTIYK
+434 TIDSTKIHGTIYK
-447 GNAPTTENSIPT
+447 GNTPTTENSIPP
-459 EGETSIKEPGN
+459 ENSTSIKEPGS

-476 DMAPNESR
+476 NMAPNESR

-635 LDGNPNSFK
+635 LNGNPNSFK
-644 ISGKGGKPI
+644 ISGTEGKPI
-653 QVNPGDSYYVTYRVK
+653 QVNPGDSYYVTYSVK
-668 VKLEALAAVKSDN
+668 VKPEALAAVKSDN
-681 VSVNNRWIAS
+681 VKVNNRWIAS
-691 ASNANKDF
+691 ASNANKGF
-699 KTGFN
+699 ETGFN

-715 KWDEKIV
+715 KWDEKVV
-722 GDGTPEDQTIQMTGN
+722 GTGTTEDQTIEMTGK
-737 KYNLTSGEIQ
+737 KYDLTSGEIQ
-747 SDTSEDTSFTVPK
+747 LDASANTSFTVPA
-760 GSYPYTVDVNQTFGD
+760 GSYPYTVDVNQTLGD
-775 WNATNVLMKDTLDS
+775 WNATEVLMKDTLDS
-789 DKMQYTGYAKVD
+789 DKMQYTGYAKVE

-813 LHETKWVKIDGLKTF
+813 LYETKWVKIDGLKTF
-828 ALKPSDL
+828 ELQPSKL

-898 SVKKESWYYEKPKVG
+898 SVKKESWYYEKPEAG

-924 AIEVSGTA
+924 VIEVSGTA
-932 IKRGTYFKD
+932 IKEGTYFKD
-941 SIVSGSDLTN
+941 SISSESDLTN
-951 SILKADSLAGI
+951 SIIKEGSLEGI
-962 YKGTLPEG
+962 YKGVLPNG

-977 SLEELKRDATNLT
+977 SLEELKKDATNLT
-990 DVTNIFDILSQNNSE
+990 KVTENFDILSQSDNE
-1005 LQVKAKEQIALGT
+1005 LQVKAKEKIELGQ

-1025 RTEPQS
+1025 RTEPEA

-1046 NTSDDGNTWI
+1046 STSDDGKTWI

-1087 SKNDGRDEGDSGKI
+1087 SEKDGRDDGDTGKI

-1130 VLETIPDGMELAYI
+1130 VLETIPEGMELAYI
-1144 RIKWI
+1144 RIKWT
-1149 GTKQETIESKEIT
+1149 GTKQGTIESKEVT
-1162 NLESDGWEKK
+1162 NLERDGWKKK

-1208 DDYSVDVQVVCK
+1208 DDYSVDVQVVCR

-1231 TKTFTN
+1231 IKKFTN
-1237 QVILQTEDGQNINT
+1237 QVTLQTSDGQNINT
-1251 AASPAEITAQKIEK
+1251 ATSPADIKAQKIEK
-1265 SMTTTNPVSE
+1265 SMAGTNPASE
-1275 KVNFTIKVNQLG
+1275 KINFTIKANQLG
-1287 QMLPTIEG
+1287 QTLPTVEG

-1310 DTTTIN
+1310 DTTTIR
-1316 VVNSNGNKPVKFNAS
+1316 VVNSKDSKPVDFKAS
-1331 LGADNTLT
+1331 LGEDNTLT
-1339 IEIPCDVPVTITYT
+1339 IEIPYNVPVTITYT
-1353 AQVNAPPGQSVN
+1353 AKVNAPPGQSVD
-1365 FSNQAYWERYTS
+1365 FSNQAYWENYTP

-1421 VFELKKCKRNEDG
+1421 VFELKKCKRNEEG
-1434 RIIED
+1434 MIIED
-1439 NDKSWVNGTTAE
+1439 NNKSWVNGTTAE

-1462 DNPVMDYNT
+1462 GNPVMDYNT

-1537 TVEKKFKNPGGYE
+1537 TVEKKFKNPGGYD

-1556 TYKFGLYENANGT
+1556 TYWFGLYEDGNATGT
-1569 NTDGSITPLQ
+1569 QIQ
-1579 KISITYDAGDTTPK
+1579 KIKIEYSAGETKKKTN
-1593 SSKFINL
+1593 KFVDL
-1600 ELSKIYYVFEL
+1600 ELGKTYYVFEL
-1611 DDKDQPIKD
+1611 DDQGDPIKD

-1628 GMEYLTS
+1628 RMEYLTS
-1635 YTATKSGSTTTG
+1635 YTTTNKGSTTTG
-1647 VNSASN
+1647 VNSATN
-1653 GDKVTVTNQSRVNK
+1653 GDTVTVTNQSRVNK

-1679 RLAGAILILFAVVL
+1679 RLAGAILILFAGVL

>member
-1 MQNKGTDYIRRLL
+1 
-14 KDKARLK
+14 
-21 RWRKMILCLSCV
+21 MILCLSCV

-56 QEEHSHTEECYANDG
+56 QEEHSHTEECYSSDG
-71 QLTCGKTEHTHTES
+71 QLTCGKTEHTHIES

-91 TSEDQSGEDP
+91 TSEDQSGEDS
-101 QQTPEKNQTEGPEQN
+101 QQTPEQNQTEGQEQN
-116 QGQSQEQN
+116 SGQSQEQN
-124 QDQSQEQNKSQ
+124 QDQSQDQSQ
-135 NQVQT
+135 SQDQVQP

-163 SGNDEESVVAG
+163 AGNDEESVVAG
-174 STPAPAAEGEDGTGS
+174 SASAPAAEGEGGTGS

-201 SVNTSENKVES
+201 DSSKVES
-212 VSLSYQDKNGNWK
+212 VSLYYQDENGNWK
-225 KIEENG
+225 KIEESG

-246 YTGIQIQNLIENY
+246 YTNIQIQNLIQNY

-308 KNNAEITTIEGDF
+308 KNSAGITTIEGDF
-321 YITGEVNLSQLG
+321 YITGEVNLSQLET
-333 PDGKKTLITAGKTYV
+333 DGKKTLTTAGKTYE
-348 LDFGKDAIAK
+348 LDFGTDAIAK

-370 KKAISTPEGNF
+370 EKAISTPKGNF
-381 LSYTITVTAGEDGCL
+381 LSYTITVTAGEDGCP

-419 AMGLAGTSNAQNPYE
+419 ATDLAGTLNAQNPYE
-434 TIDSTKTHGTIYK
+434 TIDNTKKHGTIYK
-447 GNAPTTENSIPT
+447 GSAPTTENPIPP
-459 EGETSIKEPGN
+459 ENSTSITEPGS

-476 DMAPNESR
+476 NMEPNESR

-498 DNKDIKNQANVYSKT
+498 DNKEIKNQANVYSKT

-555 SLDKANSNYP
+555 SLDRANSNYP

-592 DRTSVQVYLK
+592 DRDSIHVFAK
-602 KDGESNYTEV
+602 KEGASDYTEIYNTE
-612 SKADYSTSW
+612 YSTSW
-621 STDMTTYKTEWSDS
+621 STDMSTYKTEWSDS
-635 LDGNPNSFK
+635 SDGNPNSFK
-644 ISGKGGKPI
+644 ISGTEGKPI
-653 QVNPGDSYYVTYRVK
+653 QVNPGDSYYVTYSVK
-668 VKLEALAAVKSDN
+668 VKPEALAAVKSDN
-681 VSVNNRWIAS
+681 VKVNNRWIAS

-828 ALKPSDL
+828 ALRPSNL

-862 NNKFEL
+862 NNKFKL
-868 SGKVIRGGQRFDI
+868 SGKVIRGDKEFDI
-881 TGINS
+881 TGIYS

-898 SVKKESWYYEKPKVG
+898 SVKKESWYYEKPEAG

-924 AIEVSGTA
+924 VIEVSGTA
-932 IKRGTYFKD
+932 IKEGTYFKD
-941 SIVSGSDLTN
+941 SIASGSDLTN
-951 SILKADSLAGI
+951 SIIKEGSLEGI
-962 YKGTLPEG
+962 YKGVLPNG

-977 SLEELKRDATNLT
+977 SLKELKEDAINLT
-990 DVTNIFDILSQNNSE
+990 EVTGKFDVSSQSNSE
-1005 LQVKAKEQIALGT
+1005 LQVKAKEQITLGQ

-1025 RTEPQS
+1025 RTEPEA

-1046 NTSDDGNTWI
+1046 STSDDGKTWI

-1087 SKNDGRDEGDSGKI
+1087 SKKDGRDDGDSEKI

-1144 RIKWI
+1144 RIKWT
-1149 GTKQETIESKEIT
+1149 GTKQGTITSKEDAKLK
-1162 NLESDGWEKK
+1162 NDGWEKK
-1172 TVTAGTDNNRSETT
+1172 TVIAGTDNGRDETT
-1186 TYYVKDNKALIELGD
+1186 TYYVKDKEAVIELGD

-1208 DDYSVDVQVVCK
+1208 DDYSVDVQVVCR
-1220 VTDPEVLLGGK
+1220 VTDSEVLLGGE
-1231 TKTFTN
+1231 TKKFTN
-1237 QVILQTEDGQNINT
+1237 QVTLQTADGQDINT
-1251 AASPAEITAQKIEK
+1251 ATSPADITAQKIDK
-1265 SMTTTNPVSE
+1265 SMATTNPVSE
-1275 KVNFTIKVNQLG
+1275 KVNFTIKANQLG
-1287 QMLPTIEG
+1287 QTLPTVEG

-1310 DTTTIN
+1310 DTTTIR
-1316 VVNSNGNKPVKFNAS
+1316 VVNSKDSTPVVFKAS
-1331 LGADNTLT
+1331 LGEDNTLT
-1339 IEIPCDVPVTITYT
+1339 IKIPCNVPVTITYT
-1353 AQVNAPPGQSVN
+1353 ARVNAPPGQSVN
-1365 FSNQAYWERYTS
+1365 FSNQAYWETYTP
-1377 SSGTSVKQ
+1377 SSGTSVDQK
-1385 ENYSYNAG
+1385 NYSYTAG
-1393 GSVVSGNNIKLKIIK
+1393 GTVVSGNNITLKIIK
-1408 RDQNDLSHALQGA
+1408 KDQYNLSLGLEGA
-1421 VFELKKCKRNEDG
+1421 VFRLKKCTRNNDG
-1434 RIIED
+1434 TITE
-1439 NDKSWVNGTTAE
+1439 NTDKSWDDGTTNSNGE
-1451 DGKIIFGEGTE
+1451 IQFGAGTSG
-1462 DNPVMDYNT
+1462 NPAMDYNT

-1493 MVPRKESGA
+1493 MVPRKADGEA
-1502 TDYSEYVKKCMEDS
+1502 DYSEYVKNCMEDPK
-1516 RISIQYQSI
+1516 ISIQYQQT

-1537 TVEKKFKNPGGYE
+1537 TVEKKFQNPGGQE

-1556 TYKFGLYENANGT
+1556 PYRFGLYTDKNA
-1569 NTDGSITPLQ
+1569 TDSPIQ
-1579 KISITYDAGDTTPK
+1579 KIKITYSAGETETKKNKFVDLDTGTT
-1593 SSKFINL
+1593 
-1600 ELSKIYYVFEL
+1600 YYVFEL
-1611 DDKDQPIKD
+1611 DDDEHPIMD
-1620 SSTVATVN
+1620 SSTVAIVN
-1628 GMEYLTS
+1628 GMEYFTS
-1635 YTATKSGSTTTG
+1635 YTTTKADSATTEP
-1647 VNSASN
+1647 NSATN
-1653 GDKVTVTNQSRVNK
+1653 GDTVTVTNQSRVNK

>member
-1 MQNKGTDYIRRLL
+1 
-14 KDKARLK
+14 
-21 RWRKMILCLSCV
+21 MILCLSCV

-56 QEEHSHTEECYANDG
+56 QEEHSHTEDCYANDG

-91 TSEDQSGEDP
+91 TSEDQSGEDS
-101 QQTPEKNQTEGPEQN
+101 QQTPEQNQTEGLEQN

-124 QDQSQEQNKSQ
+124 QDQSQDQSQ
-135 NQVQT
+135 SQDQVQM
-140 SDDGNVAQNGE
+140 SNDGNVAQNGE

-174 STPAPAAEGEDGTGS
+174 STPAPAAEGKDGTGS
-189 ATTTTEGFDLSA
+189 ATTEGFDLSA
-201 SVNTSENKVES
+201 SVGTSDSKVKE
-212 VSLSYQDKNGNWK
+212 VSLYYQKEDGTWQE
-225 KIEENG
+225 ITSSG
-231 SEEIPGDANIKLEVK
+231 SGVIPGDANIKLEVE
-246 YTGIQIQNLIENY
+246 YTGIQIKNLIDNY

-286 VGTLSISD
+286 VGTLSISE
-294 GKIKVQFDQTYLEK
+294 GKIKVQFNRNYLEK
-308 KNNAEITTIEGDF
+308 KNSAGITTIEGDF
-321 YITGEVNLSQLG
+321 YITGEVNLSQLET
-333 PDGKKTLITAGKTYV
+333 DGKKTLTTAGKTYE
-348 LDFGKDAIAK
+348 LDFGTDAIAK

-370 KKAISTPEGNF
+370 EKAISTPKGNF
-381 LSYTITVTAGEDGCL
+381 LSYTITVTAGEDGCP

-419 AMGLAGTSNAQNPYE
+419 ATDLAGTSNAQNPYE
-434 TIDSTKTHGTIYK
+434 TIDNTKIHGTIYK
-447 GNAPTTENSIPT
+447 GSAPTTENPIPPDNS
-459 EGETSIKEPGN
+459 TSIKEPGS

-498 DNKDIKNQANVYSKT
+498 DNKEIKNQANVYSKT
-513 YKRVCGYATFTPK
+513 YKRVDDDATFTPK
-526 ITYTMP
+526 ISYTMP

-543 DGSYIINYELHF
+543 DGSYTINYELHF
-555 SLDKANSNYP
+555 TLDKANSSYP

-592 DRTSVQVYLK
+592 DRDSVQVLVK
-602 KDGESNYTEV
+602 KDGDNKYTEILK
-612 SKADYSTSW
+612 SEYNTSW
-621 STDMTTYKTEWSDS
+621 SKDMETYKTDWDS
-635 LDGNPNSFK
+635 SDGNPNSFK
-644 ISGKGGKPI
+644 ISGTERNPI
-653 QVNPGDSYYVTYRVK
+653 QVNPGDSYYVTYSVK
-668 VKLEALAAVKSDN
+668 VKPEALAAIKSDN
-681 VSVNNRWIAS
+681 VSVNNRWIPS
-691 ASNANKDF
+691 ASNVYSQF
-699 KTGFN
+699 GYGFN
-704 AWNNNNDVGGY
+704 AYNNNNNVGGY
-715 KWDEKIV
+715 KWDEKVV
-722 GDGTPEDQTIQMTGN
+722 GTGTTADQTIEMTGN
-737 KYNLTSGEIQ
+737 KYDLTNGKIQ

-775 WNATNVLMKDTLDS
+775 WNATNVLMKDKLDS

-848 AKPVNTDTFSTAIV
+848 AKPVNTGTFSTAIV

-868 SGKVIRGGQRFDI
+868 SGEVIRGGQKFDI

-898 SVKKESWYYEKPKVG
+898 NVNKESWYYEKPEVG

-932 IKRGTYFKD
+932 IKEGTYFKD

-951 SILKADSLAGI
+951 SILKTDSLAGI

-977 SLEELKRDATNLT
+977 SLKDLQDNGNLI
-990 DVTNIFDILSQNNSE
+990 DVMGKFEKSSQNESE
-1005 LQVKAKEQIALGT
+1005 LQVKAKEQIALGQ

-1025 RTEPQS
+1025 RTEPAA

-1046 NTSDDGNTWI
+1046 STSDDGKTWI
-1056 KQGEANKL
+1056 KQGEANEL

-1087 SKNDGRDEGDSGKI
+1087 SKNDGRDEGNSEKI
-1101 AKDELPGAGQYASWV
+1101 AKEALPGAGQYASWV

-1130 VLETIPDGMELAYI
+1130 VLETIPEGMELAYI
-1144 RIKWI
+1144 RIKWT
-1149 GTKQETIESKEIT
+1149 GTKQGTITSKGDS

-1172 TVTAGTDNNRSETT
+1172 TVTAGTDNNRTETT
-1186 TYYVKDNKALIELGD
+1186 IYYVKDNNALIELGD

-1220 VTDPEVLLGGK
+1220 VTDQEVLLGGK

-1251 AASPAEITAQKIEK
+1251 ATSPAEITAQKIEK

-1275 KVNFTIKVNQLG
+1275 KVKFTIKVNQLG
-1287 QMLPTIEG
+1287 QTLPTVEG

-1310 DTTTIN
+1310 DTTTIE
-1316 VVNSNGNKPVKFNAS
+1316 VVNSKDDKSTVDFKAS
-1331 LGADNTLT
+1331 LGEDNTLT
-1339 IEIPCDVPVTITYT
+1339 IEIPCNVPVTITYT
-1353 AQVNAPPGQSVN
+1353 ARVNAPPGQSVN
-1365 FSNQAYWERYTS
+1365 FSNEAYWETYTP
-1377 SSGTSVKQ
+1377 SSGTSVDQKD
-1385 ENYSYNAG
+1385 YSYTAG
-1393 GSVVSGNNIKLKIIK
+1393 GTVGNGKNIRLKIIK
-1408 RDQNDLSHALQGA
+1408 KDQNNLSLGLQGA
-1421 VFELKKCKRNEDG
+1421 VFQLKKCTRNNDG
-1434 RIIED
+1434 TIKVD
-1439 NDKSWVNGTTAE
+1439 NDKDWENKTTDLNGE
-1451 DGKIIFGEGTE
+1451 IQFGDGTS
-1462 DNPVMDYNT
+1462 DDQAMYYNT
-1471 LYQVTEVTAPTG
+1471 LYQVMEVTAPNG

-1493 MVPRKESGA
+1493 MVPKKADGEA
-1502 TDYSEYVKKCMEDS
+1502 DYSDYVKNCMADS
-1516 RISIQYQSI
+1516 RISIQYQQI

-1537 TVEKKFKNPGGYE
+1537 TVEKKFKNPGGQD

-1556 TYKFGLYENANGT
+1556 TYWFGLYGDENATGTPIQKIPITYSAGETGT
-1569 NTDGSITPLQ
+1569 NKNKFVDL
-1579 KISITYDAGDTTPK
+1579 DTKMT
-1593 SSKFINL
+1593 
-1600 ELSKIYYVFEL
+1600 YYVFEL
-1611 DDKDQPIKD
+1611 DKEGHPITD
-1620 SSTVATVN
+1620 SSKVATVN
-1628 GMEYLTS
+1628 GMEYFTS
-1635 YTATKSGSTTTG
+1635 YATTNSGSTTIG
-1647 VNSASN
+1647 LNSATN
-1653 GDKVTVTNQSRVNK
+1653 GDTVTVTNQSRVNK

>member
-668 VKLEALAAVKSDN
+668 VKPEALAAVKSDN
-681 VSVNNRWIAS
+681 VSVDNRWIAS

>member
-1 MQNKGTDYIRRLL
+1 
-14 KDKARLK
+14 
-21 RWRKMILCLSCV
+21 MILCLSCV

-56 QEEHSHTEECYANDG
+56 QEEHSHTEDCYANDG

-91 TSEDQSGEDP
+91 TSEDQSGEDS
-101 QQTPEKNQTEGPEQN
+101 QQTLEKNQTEGLEQN
-116 QGQSQEQN
+116 SGQSQGQN
-124 QDQSQEQNKSQ
+124 QDQSQD
-135 NQVQT
+135 QVQT

-174 STPAPAAEGEDGTGS
+174 STSAPAAEGEGGTGS
-189 ATTTTEGFDLSA
+189 TTTATEGFDLSA

-231 SEEIPGDANIKLEVK
+231 SEKIPGDANIKLEVK
-246 YTGIQIQNLIENY
+246 YTNIQIQNLIQNY

-308 KNNAEITTIEGDF
+308 KNSAGITTIEGDF
-321 YITGEVNLSQLG
+321 YITGEVNLSQLET
-333 PDGKKTLITAGKTYV
+333 DGKKTLTTAGKTYE
-348 LDFGKDAIAK
+348 LDFGTDAIAK

-370 KKAISTPEGNF
+370 EKAISTPKGNF
-381 LSYTITVTAGEDGCL
+381 LSYTITVTAGEDGCP

-419 AMGLAGTSNAQNPYE
+419 ATNLAGTSNAQNPYE
-434 TIDSTKTHGTIYK
+434 TIDNTKKHGTIYK
-447 GNAPTTENSIPT
+447 GSAPTTENPIPT
-459 EGETSIKEPGN
+459 EGATSIEEPGS

-476 DMAPNESR
+476 NMAPNESR

-498 DNKDIKNQANVYSKT
+498 DNKEIKNQANVYSKT
-513 YKRVCGYATFTPK
+513 YKRVDDDATFTPK
-526 ITYTMP
+526 ISYTMP

-543 DGSYIINYELHF
+543 DGSYTINYELHF
-555 SLDKANSNYP
+555 TLDKANSSYP

-592 DRTSVQVYLK
+592 DRDSVQVLVK
-602 KDGESNYTEV
+602 KDGDNKYTEILK
-612 SKADYSTSW
+612 SEYNTSW
-621 STDMTTYKTEWSDS
+621 SKDMETYKTDWSDS
-635 LDGNPNSFK
+635 SDGNPNSFK
-644 ISGKGGKPI
+644 ISGTESNPI
-653 QVNPGDSYYVTYRVK
+653 QVNPGDSYYVTYSVK
-668 VKLEALAAVKSDN
+668 VKPEALAAIKSDN
-681 VSVNNRWIAS
+681 VSVNNRWIPS
-691 ASNANKDF
+691 ASNVYSQF
-699 KTGFN
+699 GYGFN
-704 AWNNNNDVGGY
+704 AYNNNNNVGGY
-715 KWDEKIV
+715 KWDEKVV
-722 GDGTPEDQTIQMTGN
+722 GTGTTADQTIEMTGD
-737 KYNLTSGEIQ
+737 KYDLTNGKIQ

-835 GWSGNYAYKFTYY
+835 GWSGNYAYRFTYY
-848 AKPVNTDTFSTAIV
+848 AKPVNTGTFSTAIV

-868 SGKVIRGGQRFDI
+868 SGEVIRGGQKFDI

-886 QKEVTISGEYRM
+886 QKKVTISGEYRM
-898 SVKKESWYYEKPKVG
+898 NVNKESWYYEKPEAG

-932 IKRGTYFKD
+932 IKEGTYFKD
-941 SIVSGSDLTN
+941 SIASGSDLTN
-951 SILKADSLAGI
+951 SIIKEGSLEGI
-962 YKGTLPEG
+962 YKGVLPNG

-977 SLEELKRDATNLT
+977 SLKELKEDAINLT
-990 DVTNIFDILSQNNSE
+990 EVTGKFDVSSQSNSE
-1005 LQVKAKEQIALGT
+1005 LQVKAKEQIALGQ

-1025 RTEPQS
+1025 RTEPAA

-1046 NTSDDGNTWI
+1046 STSDDGKTWI
-1056 KQGEANKL
+1056 KQGEANEL

-1087 SKNDGRDEGDSGKI
+1087 SKNDGRDEGNSEKI
-1101 AKDELPGAGQYASWV
+1101 AKEALPGAGQYASWV

-1130 VLETIPDGMELAYI
+1130 VLESIPDGMELAYI
-1144 RIKWI
+1144 RIKWT
-1149 GTKQETIESKEIT
+1149 GTKQGTITSKEDP
-1162 NLESDGWEKK
+1162 NLEGDGWERK
-1172 TVTAGTDNNRSETT
+1172 TVTAGTDNNRNETT
-1186 TYYVKDNKALIELGD
+1186 IYYVKDNNALIELGN

-1220 VTDPEVLLGGK
+1220 VTDQEVLLGGK

-1251 AASPAEITAQKIEK
+1251 ATSPADITAQKIEK

-1275 KVNFTIKVNQLG
+1275 KVKFTIKVNQLG
-1287 QMLPTIEG
+1287 QTLPTVEG

-1310 DTTTIN
+1310 DTTTIRA
-1316 VVNSNGNKPVKFNAS
+1316 VNSKDSQPVAFKAS
-1331 LGADNTLT
+1331 LGEDNTLT
-1339 IEIPCDVPVTITYT
+1339 IEIPCNVPVTITYT
-1353 AQVNAPPGQSVN
+1353 ARVNAPPGQSVN
-1365 FSNQAYWERYTS
+1365 FSNEAYWETYTP
-1377 SSGTSVKQ
+1377 SSGTSVDQKD
-1385 ENYSYNAG
+1385 YSYTAG
-1393 GSVVSGNNIKLKIIK
+1393 GTVGSGKNIWLKIIK
-1408 RDQNDLSHALQGA
+1408 KDQNNLSLGLQGA
-1421 VFELKKCKRNEDG
+1421 VFQLKKCTRNNDG
-1434 RIIED
+1434 TITKD
-1439 NDKSWVNGTTAE
+1439 TNKSWSDGTTDSNGE
-1451 DGKIIFGEGTE
+1451 IQFGAGARN
-1462 DNPVMDYNT
+1462 DPVMDYNT
-1471 LYQVTEVTAPTG
+1471 LYQVTEVKAPSG

-1493 MVPRKESGA
+1493 MVPKKADGEA
-1502 TDYSEYVKKCMEDS
+1502 DYSDYVKNCMADS
-1516 RISIQYQSI
+1516 RISIQYQQT

-1537 TVEKKFKNPGGYE
+1537 TVEKKFKNPGGYD

-1556 TYKFGLYENANGT
+1556 TYWFGLYEDKNATGT
-1569 NTDGSITPLQ
+1569 PIQ
-1579 KISITYDAGDTTPK
+1579 KIPITYSAGETDAK
-1593 SSKFINL
+1593 KNKFVDL
-1600 ELSKIYYVFEL
+1600 ELGKTYYVFEL
-1611 DDKDQPIKD
+1611 DKEEHPITD
-1620 SSTVATVN
+1620 SSKVATVN
-1628 GMEYLTS
+1628 GMEYFTS
-1635 YTATKSGSTTTG
+1635 YATTNSESTTEP
-1647 VNSASN
+1647 NSASN
-1653 GDKVTVTNQSRVNK
+1653 GDTVTVTNQSRVNK

>member
-1 MQNKGTDYIRRLL
+1 
-14 KDKARLK
+14 
-21 RWRKMILCLSCV
+21 MILCLSCV

-56 QEEHSHTEECYANDG
+56 QEEHSHTEECYSSDG

-91 TSEDQSGEDP
+91 TSEDQSGEDS
-101 QQTPEKNQTEGPEQN
+101 QQTPEQNQTEGQEQN
-116 QGQSQEQN
+116 SGQSQEQN
-124 QDQSQEQNKSQ
+124 QNQNQDQSQSQ
-135 NQVQT
+135 NQAQA

-174 STPAPAAEGEDGTGS
+174 SAPEPAAEGEDGTGS
-189 ATTTTEGFDLSA
+189 TTTTTEGFDLSA

-447 GNAPTTENSIPT
+447 GNAPTTENPIPT

-476 DMAPNESR
+476 NMAPNESR

-644 ISGKGGKPI
+644 ISGKEGKPI
-653 QVNPGDSYYVTYRVK
+653 QVNPGDSYYVTYSVK
-668 VKLEALAAVKSDN
+668 VKPEALAAVKSDN
-681 VSVNNRWIAS
+681 VRVNNRWIAS

-715 KWDEKIV
+715 KWDEKVV
-722 GDGTPEDQTIQMTGN
+722 GTGTPEDQTIQMTGN
-737 KYNLTSGEIQ
+737 KYNLTSGKIQ

-760 GSYPYTVDVNQTFGD
+760 GSYPYTVDVNQTLGD
-775 WNATNVLMKDTLDS
+775 WNATEVLMKDTLDS
-789 DKMQYTGYAKVD
+789 DKMQYTGYAKVE

-813 LHETKWVKIDGLKTF
+813 LYETKWVKIDGLKTF
-828 ALKPSDL
+828 ELQPSKL
-835 GWSGNYAYKFTYY
+835 GWSSQNYAYKFTYY

-862 NNKFEL
+862 NNKFKL
-868 SGKVIRGGQRFDI
+868 SGNVIRGDENFDI
-881 TGINS
+881 TGIYS
-886 QKEVTISGEYRM
+886 QKEVTISGEYSM
-898 SVKKESWYYEKPKVG
+898 SVKKESWYYEKPEAG

-932 IKRGTYFKD
+932 IKEGTYFKD
-941 SIVSGSDLTN
+941 SIASGSDLTN
-951 SILKADSLAGI
+951 SIIRAGSLAGI
-962 YKGTLPEG
+962 YKGVLPDG

-977 SLEELKRDATNLT
+977 SLEELKKDATNLT
-990 DVTNIFDILSQNNSE
+990 KVTENFDILSQSDNE
-1005 LQVKAKEQIALGT
+1005 LQVKAKEKIELGQ

-1025 RTEPQS
+1025 RTEPEA

-1046 NTSDDGNTWI
+1046 STSDDGKTWI

-1087 SKNDGRDEGDSGKI
+1087 SKKDGRDDGDTGKI

-1130 VLETIPDGMELAYI
+1130 VLETIPKGMELAYI

-1149 GTKQETIESKEIT
+1149 GTQQGTITSKEDP
-1162 NLESDGWEKK
+1162 NLERDGWERK
-1172 TVTAGTDNNRSETT
+1172 TVTAGTDNNRNETT
-1186 TYYVKDNKALIELGD
+1186 IYYVKDNKALIELGD

-1220 VTDPEVLLGGK
+1220 VTDQEVLLGGK
-1231 TKTFTN
+1231 TKIFTN
-1237 QVILQTEDGQNINT
+1237 QVILQTENGQNINT
-1251 AASPAEITAQKIEK
+1251 ATSPADIKAQKIEK
-1265 SMTTTNPVSE
+1265 SMVGTNPASE
-1275 KVNFTIKVNQLG
+1275 KINFTIKANQLG
-1287 QMLPTIEG
+1287 QTLPTVEG

-1310 DTTTIN
+1310 DTTTIR
-1316 VVNSNGNKPVKFNAS
+1316 VVNSKDSKPVDFKAS
-1331 LGADNTLT
+1331 LGEDNTLT
-1339 IEIPCDVPVTITYT
+1339 IEIPYNVPVTITYT
-1353 AQVNAPPGQSVN
+1353 AKVNAPPGQSVD
-1365 FSNQAYWERYTS
+1365 FSNQAYWENYTP

-1421 VFELKKCKRNEDG
+1421 VFELKKCKRNEEG
-1434 RIIED
+1434 MIKED
-1439 NDKSWVNGTTAE
+1439 NAKSWVNGTTAE

-1462 DNPVMDYNT
+1462 GNPVMDYNT

-1556 TYKFGLYENANGT
+1556 TYWFGLYEDGNATG
-1569 NTDGSITPLQ
+1569 IQIQ
-1579 KISITYDAGDTTPK
+1579 KIKIEYSAGKTKTK
-1593 SSKFINL
+1593 TNKFVDL
-1600 ELSKIYYVFEL
+1600 ELGKTYYVFEL
-1611 DDKDQPIKD
+1611 DDSGNPIKD
-1620 SSTVATVN
+1620 STTVATVN

-1635 YTATKSGSTTTG
+1635 YDTRNSGSTTTG
-1647 VNSASN
+1647 SNSATN
-1653 GDKVTVTNQSRVNK
+1653 GDTVTVTNQSRVNK

-1693 MLMKYKETKTRN
+1693 MLMKYKETKRRN

>member
-1 MQNKGTDYIRRLL
+1 
-14 KDKARLK
+14 
-21 RWRKMILCLSCV
+21 MILCLSCV

-56 QEEHSHTEECYANDG
+56 QEEHSHTEECYSSDG
-71 QLTCGKTEHTHTES
+71 QLACGKTEHTHTES

-91 TSEDQSGEDP
+91 TSEDQSGEDS
-101 QQTPEKNQTEGPEQN
+101 QQTTEQNQTEGQEQN

-124 QDQSQEQNKSQ
+124 QNQSQDQSQSQ
-135 NQVQT
+135 DQVQT
-140 SDDGNVAQNGE
+140 LDDGNVAQNGE

-163 SGNDEESVVAG
+163 SGNDEESVVVG
-174 STPAPAAEGEDGTGS
+174 STPTPAAEGEGGTGS
-189 ATTTTEGFDLSA
+189 ATTATAGFDLSA
-201 SVNTSENKVES
+201 DASKVES
-212 VSLSYQDKNGNWK
+212 VSMSYQEKDGPWK
-225 KIEENG
+225 EIKENG
-231 SEEIPGDANIKLEVK
+231 SEKIPGDANIKLKVK
-246 YTGIQIQNLIENY
+246 YTNIQIQNLIDNY

-286 VGTLSISD
+286 VGTLSISE

-308 KNNAEITTIEGDF
+308 KKNAEITTIEGDF
-321 YITGEVNLSQLG
+321 YITGEVNLSRLD
-333 PDGKKTLITAGKTYV
+333 PDGKTTLTTAGKRYE
-348 LDFGKDAIAK
+348 LDFGEDATAK
-358 YGKVSVQKNCTS
+358 YGKVSVQKNRTS
-370 KKAISTPEGNF
+370 EKAISTLEGNF
-381 LSYTITVTAGEDGCL
+381 LSYTITVTAGEDECP
-396 DVSVVDSLTSNSDCV
+396 DVSVVDSFTSNSDCV

-419 AMGLAGTSNAQNPYE
+419 ALGLVGASNAQNPYE

-447 GNAPTTENSIPT
+447 GNAPTIESPIPPENS
-459 EGETSIKEPGN
+459 TSITEPGS

-476 DMAPNESR
+476 NMAPNESR

-498 DNKDIKNQANVYSKT
+498 DNKEIKNQANVYSKT

-543 DGSYIINYELHF
+543 DGSYTINYR
-555 SLDKANSNYP
+555 LDFTLDQANSNYP

-572 DYLKHSSNATDS
+572 DYLKHNSNATAS
-584 KALPYISY
+584 EALPYISY
-592 DRTSVQVYLK
+592 DPNSVQVYLK

-621 STDMTTYKTEWSDS
+621 STDMTTYKTDWSDPR
-635 LDGNPNSFK
+635 DGNPNSFK
-644 ISGKGGKPI
+644 ISGTEGKPI
-653 QVNPGDSYYVTYRVK
+653 QVNPGDSYYVTYSVK
-668 VKLEALAAVKSDN
+668 VKPEALAAVKSDN
-681 VSVNNRWIAS
+681 VKVNNRWIAS
-691 ASNANKDF
+691 ASNANKGF
-699 KTGFN
+699 ETGFN

-715 KWDEKIV
+715 KWDEKVV
-722 GDGTPEDQTIQMTGN
+722 GTGTPEDQTIEMTGAQ
-737 KYNLTSGEIQ
+737 YELTSEGLQ
-747 SDTSEDTSFTVPK
+747 LGTSKNTSFTVPK

-775 WNATNVLMKDTLDS
+775 WDATDVLMKDTLDS
-789 DKMQYTGYAKVD
+789 DKMQYTGYAKVE
-801 AYSYNAGTKAYD
+801 AYRYDTATKAYTIQD
-813 LHETKWVKIDGLKTF
+813 TKWVKIEGLTTF
-828 ALKPSDL
+828 KLKPSQL
-835 GWSGNYAYKFTYY
+835 EWSSQNYAYKFTYY

-868 SGKVIRGGQRFDI
+868 SGKVIRGGKEFDI
-881 TGINS
+881 TGIYS

-898 SVKKESWYYEKPKVG
+898 SVKKESWYYEKPEAG

-924 AIEVSGTA
+924 VIEVSGTA
-932 IKRGTYFKD
+932 IKEGTYFKD
-941 SIVSGSDLTN
+941 SIASGTGLTA
-951 SILKADSLAGI
+951 SKLKSDSLAGI
-962 YKGTLPEG
+962 YQGTLPEG

-977 SLEELKRDATNLT
+977 SLKDLQDLQDNGKLT
-990 DVTNIFDILSQNNSE
+990 DVTEKFEKSSQDDSE
-1005 LQVKAKEQIALGT
+1005 LQVKAKEQIALGQ

-1031 LPVKDRD
+1031 LPVADRD

-1046 NTSDDGNTWI
+1046 STSDDGKTWI
-1056 KQGEANKL
+1056 KQGEANEL

-1087 SKNDGRDEGDSGKI
+1087 SKKDGRDNGDSRKI
-1101 AKDELPGAGQYASWV
+1101 VKDELPGAGQYASWV

-1144 RIKWI
+1144 RIKWT
-1149 GTKQETIESKEIT
+1149 GTGQRTITSKEDV

-1172 TVTAGTDNNRSETT
+1172 TVRAGTDNNRSETT
-1186 TYYVKDNKALIELGD
+1186 TYYVKDNKALIKLGD

-1220 VTDPEVLLGGK
+1220 VTDPKVLLGGE
-1231 TKTFTN
+1231 TKKFTN
-1237 QVILQTEDGQNINT
+1237 QVTLQTADGQDINT
-1251 AASPAEITAQKIEK
+1251 ATSPADITAQKIDK
-1265 SMTTTNPVSE
+1265 SMATTNPVSE
-1275 KVNFTIKVNQLG
+1275 KVNFTIEANQLG
-1287 QMLPTIEG
+1287 QTLPTVEG

-1310 DTTTIN
+1310 DTTTIK
-1316 VVNSNGNKPVKFNAS
+1316 VVNSKDSEPVDFKAS
-1331 LGADNTLT
+1331 LGEDNTLT
-1339 IEIPCDVPVTITYT
+1339 IEIPCNVPVTITYT
-1353 AQVNAPPGQSVN
+1353 AKVNAPPGQSVN
-1365 FSNQAYWERYTS
+1365 FSNQAYWETYTP
-1377 SSGTSVKQ
+1377 SSGKSVDQK
-1385 ENYSYNAG
+1385 NYSYTAG
-1393 GSVVSGNNIKLKIIK
+1393 GTVGSGKNIRLKIIK
-1408 RDQNDLSHALQGA
+1408 KDQNNLSLGLQGA
-1421 VFELKKCKRNEDG
+1421 VFQLKKCTRKSDG
-1434 RIIED
+1434 TITVD
-1439 NDKSWVNGTTAE
+1439 GDKSWKDKTTDSNGE
-1451 DGKIIFGEGTE
+1451 IQFGAGIP
-1462 DNPVMDYNT
+1462 DDLVMDYNT
-1471 LYQVTEVTAPTG
+1471 LYQVTEVTAPNG

-1493 MVPRKESGA
+1493 MVPKKEDGA

-1537 TVEKKFKNPGGYE
+1537 TVEKKFKNPGGLD

-1556 TYKFGLYENANGT
+1556 TYKFGLYENADGT
-1569 NTDGSITPLQ
+1569 NNDGSKTPLQ
-1579 KISITYDAGDTTPK
+1579 KISITYDASDTTTK
-1593 SSKFINL
+1593 SSKFVNL
-1600 ELSKIYYVFEL
+1600 ELSKIYYIFEL
-1611 DDKDQPIKD
+1611 DDQGNPIKD
-1620 SSTVATVN
+1620 STTVATVN
-1628 GMEYLTS
+1628 RMEYFTS
-1635 YTATKSGSTTTG
+1635 YATTNSGSTTTG
-1647 VNSASN
+1647 LNCATN
-1653 GDKVTVTNQSRVNK
+1653 GDTVTVTNQSRVNK

-1679 RLAGAILILFAVVL
+1679 RLAGAILILFAGVL

>member
-1 MQNKGTDYIRRLL
+1 
-14 KDKARLK
+14 
-21 RWRKMILCLSCV
+21 MILCLSCV

-56 QEEHSHTEECYANDG
+56 QEEHSHTEECYSSDG

-91 TSEDQSGEDP
+91 TSEDQSGEDS
-101 QQTPEKNQTEGPEQN
+101 QQTLEKNQTEGLEQN
-116 QGQSQEQN
+116 SGQSQGQN
-124 QDQSQEQNKSQ
+124 QDQSQD
-135 NQVQT
+135 QVQT

-174 STPAPAAEGEDGTGS
+174 STSAPAAEGEGGTGS
-189 ATTTTEGFDLSA
+189 TTTATEGFDLSA

-231 SEEIPGDANIKLEVK
+231 SEKIPGDANIKLEVK
-246 YTGIQIQNLIENY
+246 YTNIQIQNLIQNY

-308 KNNAEITTIEGDF
+308 KNSAGITTIEGDF
-321 YITGEVNLSQLG
+321 YITGEVNLSQLET
-333 PDGKKTLITAGKTYV
+333 DGKKTLTTAGKTYE
-348 LDFGKDAIAK
+348 LDFGTDAIAK

-370 KKAISTPEGNF
+370 EKAISTPKGNF
-381 LSYTITVTAGEDGCL
+381 LSYTITVTAGEDGCP

-419 AMGLAGTSNAQNPYE
+419 ATNLAGTSNAQNPYE
-434 TIDSTKTHGTIYK
+434 TIDNTKKHGTIYK
-447 GNAPTTENSIPT
+447 GSAPTTENPIPT
-459 EGETSIKEPGN
+459 EGATSIEEPGS

-498 DNKDIKNQANVYSKT
+498 DNKEIKNQANVYSKT
-513 YKRVCGYATFTPK
+513 YKRVCDNKTFTPK

-543 DGSYIINYELHF
+543 DGLYTINYR
-555 SLDKANSNYP
+555 LDFTLDEANSNYP

-572 DYLKHSSNATDS
+572 DYLNHGSNATDS
-584 KALPYISY
+584 RALPYISY
-592 DRTSVQVYLK
+592 DRNSVHVFAK
-602 KDGESNYTEV
+602 KDGASDYTEIDK
-612 SKADYSTSW
+612 SEYSTSW
-621 STDMTTYKTEWSDS
+621 SKDMNTYITDWSDS
-635 LDGNPNSFK
+635 SDGNPNSFK
-644 ISGKGGKPI
+644 ISGTEGKPI
-653 QVNPGDSYYVTYRVK
+653 QVNPGDSYYVTYSVK
-668 VKLEALAAVKSDN
+668 VKPEALAAVKSDN
-681 VSVNNRWIAS
+681 VSVNNRWIPS
-691 ASNANKDF
+691 ASNVYSQF
-699 KTGFN
+699 GYGFN
-704 AWNNNNDVGGY
+704 AYNNNNNVGGY
-715 KWDEKIV
+715 KWDEKVV
-722 GDGTPEDQTIQMTGN
+722 GTGTTADQTIEMTGD
-737 KYNLTSGEIQ
+737 KYDLTNGKIQ

-848 AKPVNTDTFSTAIV
+848 AKPVNTGTFSTAIV

-868 SGKVIRGGQRFDI
+868 SGEVIRGGQKFDI

-898 SVKKESWYYEKPKVG
+898 NVNKESWYYEKPEVG

-932 IKRGTYFKD
+932 IKEGTYFKD

-951 SILKADSLAGI
+951 SILKANSLAGI
-962 YKGTLPEG
+962 YKGTLPEE

-1005 LQVKAKEQIALGT
+1005 LQVKAKEQIALEQ

-1031 LPVKDRD
+1031 LPVADRD

-1046 NTSDDGNTWI
+1046 STSDDGKTWI
-1056 KQGEANKL
+1056 KQGEANEL

-1087 SKNDGRDEGDSGKI
+1087 SKKDGRDEGDSRKI
-1101 AKDELPGAGQYASWV
+1101 AKDALLGAGQYASWV

-1144 RIKWI
+1144 RIKWT
-1149 GTKQETIESKEIT
+1149 GTKQGTIESKEVT
-1162 NLESDGWEKK
+1162 NLESNGWEKK
-1172 TVTAGTDNNRSETT
+1172 KVTAVTDNNRSETT
-1186 TYYVKDNKALIELGD
+1186 TYYVNDNKAVIELGN

-1220 VTDPEVLLGGK
+1220 VTDPKVLLGGE
-1231 TKTFTN
+1231 TKKFTN
-1237 QVILQTEDGQNINT
+1237 QVTLQTADGQDINT
-1251 AASPAEITAQKIEK
+1251 ATSPADITAQKIEK

-1275 KVNFTIKVNQLG
+1275 KVKFTIKVNQLG
-1287 QMLPTIEG
+1287 QTLPTVEG

-1303 MSSTLIL
+1303 MSPTLIL
-1310 DTTTIN
+1310 DTTTIRA
-1316 VVNSNGNKPVKFNAS
+1316 VNSKDSKSVDFKAS
-1331 LGADNTLT
+1331 LGEDNTLT
-1339 IEIPCDVPVTITYT
+1339 IEIPCNVPVTITYT
-1353 AQVNAPPGQSVN
+1353 ARVNAPPGQSVN
-1365 FSNQAYWERYTS
+1365 FSNQAYWETYTP
-1377 SSGTSVKQ
+1377 SSGTSVDQK
-1385 ENYSYNAG
+1385 NYSYTAG
-1393 GSVVSGNNIKLKIIK
+1393 GTVGSGKNIWLKIIK
-1408 RDQNDLSHALQGA
+1408 KDQNNLSLGLQGA
-1421 VFELKKCKRNEDG
+1421 VFQLKKCTRNNDG
-1434 RIIED
+1434 TITKD
-1439 NDKSWVNGTTAE
+1439 TNKSWSDGTTDSNGE
-1451 DGKIIFGEGTE
+1451 IQFGAGARN
-1462 DNPVMDYNT
+1462 DPVMDYNT
-1471 LYQVTEVTAPTG
+1471 LYQVTEVKAPSG

-1493 MVPRKESGA
+1493 MVPKKADGEA
-1502 TDYSEYVKKCMEDS
+1502 DYSDYVKNCMADS
-1516 RISIQYQSI
+1516 RISIQYQQT

-1537 TVEKKFKNPGGYE
+1537 TVEKKFKNPGGQD

-1556 TYKFGLYENANGT
+1556 TYWFGLYGDENATDTPIQKIPITYSAGETGT
-1569 NTDGSITPLQ
+1569 NKNKFVDL
-1579 KISITYDAGDTTPK
+1579 DTKMT
-1593 SSKFINL
+1593 
-1600 ELSKIYYVFEL
+1600 YYVFEL
-1611 DDKDQPIKD
+1611 DKEGHPITD
-1620 SSTVATVN
+1620 SSKVATVN
-1628 GMEYLTS
+1628 GMEYFTS
-1635 YTATKSGSTTTG
+1635 YATTNFGSTTTG
-1647 VNSASN
+1647 LNSATN
-1653 GDKVTVTNQSRVNK
+1653 GDTVTVTNQSRVNK

-1693 MLMKYKETKTRN
+1693 MLMKYKETKN